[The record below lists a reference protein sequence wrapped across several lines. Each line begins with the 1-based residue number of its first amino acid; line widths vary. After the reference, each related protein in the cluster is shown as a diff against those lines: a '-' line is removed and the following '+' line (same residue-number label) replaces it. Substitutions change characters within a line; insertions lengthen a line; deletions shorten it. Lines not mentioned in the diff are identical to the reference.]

1 MFSFRIFA
9 HFPDDYCLYGIDYM
23 QILEP
28 LLVLPFSGLK
38 SVNRGNISWKLKI
51 LCEWDDCE
59 GPIYHTQFIIL
70 F

>member
-9 HFPDDYCLYGIDYM
+9 HFPDDCCRYGIDYM

-38 SVNRGNISWKLKI
+38 SVNRGNIS
-51 LCEWDDCE
+51 
-59 GPIYHTQFIIL
+59 
-70 F
+70 